1 MRVLLILLPF
11 ILSSV
16 WVFAAEDGRSELA
29 FTAPPST
36 HTDSDGFV
44 STIGSQVFAVA
55 AVSGGNGPPAIPPG
69 NQKMPQAS
77 RHDFQ
82 PPFIGLRVEGGRRR
96 GIQVL
101 FVHPNLSA
109 AHAGIQKDD
118 IVLKVNGNP
127 VRSAE
132 VFRDLTLNKKPG
144 SIVGLTLLREGTE
157 LNVKVLIPQI
167 HVPPFLFVRVLDN
180 EKGAFVLNVAGGT
193 PAAEK
198 SGIRV
203 GDIIQKINGKAIQGA
218 GEIETMTRSLGSEKT
233 LNVSLLRQDEMLEV
247 KLGIMHEPP
256 AIGLRALNDEKGALV
271 FAVANRGPAQNAG
284 IRKDDVIQKINGQGI
299 EDAVQLAK
307 VAQTLPYDSTVPISL
322 LRDGEVLEVKLSINS
337 PPGNQA
343 NSEMT
348 EDKGQFITPLF
359 QIGLSGILPIL
370 ISLSYLLNYL
380 KFKRIHQQMLDTETS
395 AIGSLKPGVVE
406 IQGRVESTLP
416 LVQSPWG
423 QKLGVFYYFH
433 VRERIRSY
441 VRASNG
447 KPARHVT
454 DDLDRVTDRR
464 SDPFQIRDETGV
476 VDIIPGECEFLVDA
490 DFSFTWT
497 ESTNVAPEHV
507 EHLKTLLKTRYK
519 RKMKL
524 GTSFFK
530 LKFGLPTFDPAV
542 AWLFKEYVLENGDA
556 VYVFGEA
563 RQKQGKLVIGG
574 GKTPLIISDKSEAGL
589 EFVFKERAAKY
600 RKIFY
605 IWSIT
610 GLVIFLGFLF
620 LAIAPLLL
628 SGLEAL
634 GSSTT

>member
-1 MRVLLILLPF
+1 
-11 ILSSV
+11 
-16 WVFAAEDGRSELA
+16 
-29 FTAPPST
+29 
-36 HTDSDGFV
+36 
-44 STIGSQVFAVA
+44 
-55 AVSGGNGPPAIPPG
+55 
-69 NQKMPQAS
+69 MPQAS
-77 RHDFQ
+77 RYDFR
-82 PPFIGLRVEGGRRR
+82 PPFIGLRVEGGGRR

-157 LNVKVLIPQI
+157 LNVKVVIPQI

-359 QIGLSGILPIL
+359 QIGLTGILPIL

-406 IQGRVESTLP
+406 IHGRVESILP
-416 LVQSPWG
+416 LARSPWG

-433 VRERIRSY
+433 LQERLRSSSLRTTVFY
-441 VRASNG
+441 
-447 KPARHVT
+447 KIDLFT
-454 DDLDRVTDRR
+454 DGS

-476 VDIIPGECEFLVDA
+476 VDIIPGECEFLGDA
-490 DFSFTWT
+490 VFSFTWT

-507 EHLKTLLKTRYK
+507 EHLKALLKTRYK
-519 RKMKL
+519 RRMI
-524 GTSFFK
+524 
-530 LKFGLPTFDPAV
+530 FGESTKWKAGVPV
-542 AWLFKEYVLENGDA
+542 AWLFSEYVLENGDA

-563 RQKQGKLVIGG
+563 QQKQGKLVIGG
-574 GKTPLIISDKSEAGL
+574 GKTPLIISNRSEAGL
-589 EFVFKERAAKY
+589 EFAFKERAAKY
-600 RKIFY
+600 RTSFY
-605 IWSIT
+605 VWLVM
-610 GLVIFLGFLF
+610 GLVVFLGFLF

-628 SGLEAL
+628 AD
-634 GSSTT
+634 